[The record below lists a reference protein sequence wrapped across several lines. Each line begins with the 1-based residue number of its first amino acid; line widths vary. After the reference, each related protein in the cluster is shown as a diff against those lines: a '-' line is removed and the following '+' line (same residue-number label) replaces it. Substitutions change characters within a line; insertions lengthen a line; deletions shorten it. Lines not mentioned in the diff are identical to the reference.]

1 MGNDFRTLIWKLN
14 STILNIQ
21 MDSNVPQDPTALALQ
36 IQTLTA
42 NVEELTKHNQEEI
55 VVAVRGKSFTNKD
68 RNQQE

>member
-1 MGNDFRTLIWKLN
+1 MGNDFRTLIWKRN

-21 MDSNVPQDPTALALQ
+21 MESNVPQDPTALALQ
-36 IQTLTA
+36 IQTLTT
-42 NVEELTKHNQEEI
+42 NVEELTKQNQEEI